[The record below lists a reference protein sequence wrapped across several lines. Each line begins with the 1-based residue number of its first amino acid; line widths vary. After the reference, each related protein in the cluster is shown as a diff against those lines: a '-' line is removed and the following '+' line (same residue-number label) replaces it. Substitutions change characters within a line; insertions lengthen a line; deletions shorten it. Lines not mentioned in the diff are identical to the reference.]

1 MMVIAVGITSELK
14 APASLGELE
23 LLQQTHRAQQPQRAV
38 HRGQRH
44 PLLVAQETLV
54 HLFSTEVRSLAD
66 PLKQGKH
73 PLALGREPLATVV
86 QAGAEAFCVGHA
98 GCVGHTGCVG
108 QGDQAQNQVLL
119 NNTVS
124 CE

>member
-1 MMVIAVGITSELK
+1 MGITGQLK
-14 APASLGELE
+14 PPAPLGEFQ

-44 PLLVAQETLV
+44 PLLVAQKTLV
-54 HLFSTEVRSLAD
+54 HLFGTEVSAFAD
-66 PLKQGKH
+66 PLKQGEH

-86 QAGAEAFCVGHA
+86 QAGAQAFCIGQAGGTGQA
-98 GCVGHTGCVG
+98 GCGG

-119 NNTVS
+119 NNTGS